1 MRLASASAGFSTYKD
16 RLDET
21 VDHARRLDQRQ
32 RHIVVLANVH
42 QQRVGLFR
50 DGLRQHTA
58 RSRTRDTIERYRLGR
73 ESGIARR
80 RGLDERRHIS
90 YSDVAREREG
100 LRIETRD
107 LLERLAALRCR
118 RVARVRL
125 DRHEA
130 NLTMQYQSVAPHEYT
145 RSRSDM
151 RCDASQRHVLRGR
164 GSVGRASAPPRRRVS
179 HPPSS

>member
-50 DGLRQHTA
+50 DGLRQYNA
-58 RSRTRDTIERYRLGR
+58 RPRTR
-73 ESGIARR
+73 ESGIVRR

-90 YSDVAREREG
+90 YGDVAREREG

-107 LLERLAALRCR
+107 LLERLAALRCC

-151 RCDASQRHVLRGR
+151 RCDASQRHTYFG
-164 GSVGRASAPPRRRVS
+164 VGVR
-179 HPPSS
+179 